1 MDPMEAINQ
10 EENTVSINGRET
22 ELLMRLIVL
31 GNALNAFNLAEKD
44 IVLSLMDK
52 LRPGIERQAAR
63 QTRLKRA
70 EMN

>member
-1 MDPMEAINQ
+1 MGAINR
-10 EENTVSINGRET
+10 EEITVSINGRET

-52 LRPGIERQAAR
+52 LKPGIERQAAAAR
-63 QTRLKRA
+63 QMQLKRD

>member
-10 EENTVSINGRET
+10 EEITVSINGRET

-52 LRPGIERQAAR
+52 LKPGIERQAAR

>member
-1 MDPMEAINQ
+1 MDPMEAINR
-10 EENTVSINGRET
+10 EEITVSINGRET